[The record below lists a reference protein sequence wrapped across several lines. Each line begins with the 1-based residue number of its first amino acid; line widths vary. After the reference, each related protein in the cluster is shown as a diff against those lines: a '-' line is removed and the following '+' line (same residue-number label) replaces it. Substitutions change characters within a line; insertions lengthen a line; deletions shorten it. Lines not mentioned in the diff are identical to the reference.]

1 MTPLLTGVFASQISG
16 HLNTFTPT
24 GSYDALATY
33 TVPSG
38 GLSSIEFSGIPNTY
52 SHLQIRGIAR
62 TSRASVEDVL
72 KVQFNG
78 DTASNYSWH
87 NLAGYGSGVEAN
99 ASTGQPEMRLGWIAA
114 NSTGASINGAV
125 VIDVLDY
132 LSTSKNKTCRSLT
145 GYDYNG
151 GGQMIM
157 ASGLWFKTPEAI
169 TSIKI
174 TPAFSTF
181 QQFSQF
187 SLYGVK

>member
-1 MTPLLTGVFASQISG
+1 MIGNAVAGIYGIGVPPAP
-16 HLNTFTPT
+16 PT
-24 GSYDALATY
+24 SYESIATQ
-33 TVPSG
+33 TVGSG
-38 GLSSIEFSGIPNTY
+38 GASYIEFTSIPSTY
-52 SHLQIRGIAR
+52 KHLQIRGIGR

-87 NLAGYGSGVEAN
+87 NLAGYGAGVESN
-99 ASTGQPEMRLGWIAA
+99 ASTGQPEMKLGWIAA

-125 VIDVLDY
+125 IIDVLDY

-151 GGQMIM
+151 GGQVIL

-181 QQFSQF
+181 QQYSTFA
-187 SLYGVK
+187 LYGIKG

>member
-1 MTPLLTGVFASQISG
+1 MILIGTIASSLLQNIDTGVMYPLQVITVGPSG
-16 HLNTFTPT
+16 AANVEFTSIP
-24 GSYDALATY
+24 ATY
-33 TVPSG
+33 T
-38 GLSSIEFSGIPNTY
+38 
-52 SHLQIRGIAR
+52 HLQIRGIGRTAR
-62 TSRASVEDVL
+62 SSVEDVL

-87 NLAGYGSGVEAN
+87 NLSGYGSGVEAN
-99 ASTGQPEMRLGWIAA
+99 ASTGQAEMRLGWIAA

-187 SLYGVK
+187 ALYGIKGAE